1 MKDRQKLFPRKHL
14 IGIFLGVAAIS
25 LPFSPVLAESQA
37 QVKPE
42 TKPLRLETFADRKIL
57 KEREEIGIKVWI
69 DSELIDRAAVTVF
82 FPQSQLDLKEDLS
95 CQDGQKKNSFCEVT
109 LPRSTPVTFA
119 FTGRKVGKFNILI
132 QVSGQDKKTKKEITE
147 RQLIQDIE
155 IQEQAQW
162 WSALFSNP
170 LLGVLIGGALTI
182 ITTILTNYL
191 QNLWAKSQRRQW
203 VLTNLPAQLE
213 VTYQAICQGRE
224 AGFELWMDKLQ
235 TEGYYT
241 ELQQF
246 AKQKPGQEDLAEKLL
261 KAAFDLRDYERDRQE
276 TYRNVK
282 EEYRKVADDLREII
296 NVLNPNIKS

>member
-25 LPFSPVLAESQA
+25 LPFSPVLAEPQA

-95 CQDGQKKNSFCEVT
+95 CQDGQKKNSSCEVT
-109 LPRSTPVTFA
+109 LPRNTPVTFA
-119 FTGRKVGKFNILI
+119 FTGKKVGKFNVLI
-132 QVSGQDKKTKKEITE
+132 QVSGQDKKTNKEITE
-147 RQLIQDIE
+147 RQLIQDLE

-162 WSALFSNP
+162 WSTLFSNP
-170 LLGVLIGGALTI
+170 LLGVVIGGVLTI

-191 QNLWAKSQRRQW
+191 QNLWAKSQRRRW

-213 VTYQAICQGRE
+213 VTYQAVCEGRE

-246 AKQKPGQEDLAEKLL
+246 AKQKPGQEDLAERLL
-261 KAAFDLRDYERDRQE
+261 KIAFDLRDYERDRKE
-276 TYRNVK
+276 TYQNVK
-282 EEYRKVADDLREII
+282 EEYREVADALAQII
-296 NVLNPNIKS
+296 RHLQE

>member
-25 LPFSPVLAESQA
+25 FPFSPVLAEPQA

-42 TKPLRLETFADRKIL
+42 NKTLRLETFTDRKSL
-57 KEREEIGIKVWI
+57 KEGEEIDIKVWV
-69 DSELIDRAAVTVF
+69 DSELIDRAAVTIF
-82 FPQSQLDLKEDLS
+82 FPQSQLDLKEDTS
-95 CQDGQKKNSFCEVT
+95 CQDGVKKNSSCEVT
-109 LPRSTPVTFA
+109 FPRSTPVNFA
-119 FTGRKVGKFNILI
+119 FIGKKVGKFNILI

-155 IQEQAQW
+155 IQEEAQW
-162 WSALFSNP
+162 WSTLFSSP

-182 ITTILTNYL
+182 ITTIMTNYL

-203 VLTNLPAQLE
+203 VLMNLPAQLK
-213 VTYQAICQGRE
+213 VTYEAVCQGQE
-224 AGFELWMDKLQ
+224 TGFELWMDKLQ

-246 AKQKPGQEDLAEKLL
+246 AKQKPGQEDLAERLL
-261 KAAFDLRDYERDRQE
+261 KIAFDLRDYERDRKE
-276 TYRNVK
+276 TYRDVK
-282 EEYRKVADDLREII
+282 EEYRELANDLHQII
-296 NVLNPNIKS
+296 IYLQK

>member
-1 MKDRQKLFPRKHL
+1 MKDRQKLFLRKHL

-25 LPFSPVLAESQA
+25 LPFSPVLAEPQA

-42 TKPLRLETFADRKIL
+42 NKTLRLETFTDRKSL
-57 KEREEIGIKVWI
+57 KEGEEIDIKVWV
-69 DSELIDRAAVTVF
+69 DSELINRAAVTIF
-82 FPQSQLDLKEDLS
+82 FPQSQLDLKEDTS
-95 CQDGQKKNSFCEVT
+95 CQDGVKKNSSCEVT
-109 LPRSTPVTFA
+109 LPRSTPVNFA
-119 FTGRKVGKFNILI
+119 FTGKKVGKFNILI
-132 QVSGQDKKTKKEITE
+132 QVSGQDKKTKKEITK

-213 VTYQAICQGRE
+213 VTYQALCQGRE

-246 AKQKPGQEDLAEKLL
+246 AKQKPGQEDLAERLL
-261 KAAFDLRDYERDRQE
+261 KIAFDLRDYERDRQN
-276 TYRNVK
+276 TYRDVQ
-282 EEYRKVADDLREII
+282 EEYRELADALAQII
-296 NVLNPNIKS
+296 SILNPNIKS